1 MIGCVNNILNRLNER
16 LYYLFTI
23 YQPQDIECLEL
34 TKEEIEEYQ
43 KYISFPFGD
52 MYHTFIHR
60 KMVDGVEVVNV
71 YRIKIEEEDNYE

>member
-1 MIGCVNNILNRLNER
+1 MIGCANNILDRLNQR
-16 LYYLFTI
+16 LTELYRYG
-23 YQPQDIECLEL
+23 YSKVDRVYL

-60 KMVDGVEVVNV
+60 NVVDGVEVVNV
-71 YRIKIEEEDNYE
+71 YRIKIEEEDTYE

>member
-1 MIGCVNNILNRLNER
+1 MIGCANNILDKLNER

-23 YQPQDIECLEL
+23 YQPQDIKCLEL
-34 TKEEIEEYQ
+34 TKEEIEEY
-43 KYISFPFGD
+43 KTLISFPYGD

-71 YRIKIEEEDNYE
+71 YRIKIEEETG

>member
-1 MIGCVNNILNRLNER
+1 MIGCANNILNRLNTFLQKVFDETGGVDMM
-16 LYYLFTI
+16 Y
-23 YQPQDIECLEL
+23 L

-60 KMVDGVEVVNV
+60 KIVDGVEVVNV

>member
-1 MIGCVNNILNRLNER
+1 MIGCVGNILTKIDIQ
-16 LYYLFTI
+16 LY
-23 YQPQDIECLEL
+23 LESFYGDLKNVKCIKL
-34 TKEEIEEYQ
+34 TKQEIEEYQ